1 VASDALIRIDHL
13 HKTYHMGDNHVHA
26 LRGISLEIARGSLV
40 AIMGASGSGKSTLMN
55 IVGCL
60 DKPSSGK
67 YFLDGVDIG
76 SLERDELA
84 DIRNRK
90 VGFVFQQFNLLART
104 SALEN
109 VELPL
114 LYSDGDKSKFKD
126 RAMAALTAV
135 GLAERYDHHPSQ
147 LSGGQQQRVA
157 IARALSMDPDM
168 MLFDEPTSALD
179 PELVGDVLAVMKQL
193 ASEGMT
199 MMVVTHEMGFA
210 REVGDKLVFMDDGV
224 IVEAGDPREVLSNPQ
239 HARTQLFL
247 SKVL

>member
-1 VASDALIRIDHL
+1 MLTRD
-13 HKTYHMGDNHVHA
+13 
-26 LRGISLEIARGSLV
+26 IAGYRAGSLV

-67 YFLDGVDIG
+67 YYLDGVDIG

-114 LYSDGDKSKFKD
+114 LYSDGDKKKFKE

-135 GLAERYDHHPSQ
+135 GLAERSDHHPSQ
-147 LSGGQQQRVA
+147 LSGGQQQRVPCKPDQRSA
-157 IARALSMDPDM
+157 AHPGRRTHGRAGFTHQRRDHGHLPKA
-168 MLFDEPTSALD
+168 EPGKGNHRRL
-179 PELVGDVLAVMKQL
+179 GDA
-193 ASEGMT
+193 
-199 MMVVTHEMGFA
+199 
-210 REVGDKLVFMDDGV
+210 
-224 IVEAGDPREVLSNPQ
+224 
-239 HARTQLFL
+239 
-247 SKVL
+247 